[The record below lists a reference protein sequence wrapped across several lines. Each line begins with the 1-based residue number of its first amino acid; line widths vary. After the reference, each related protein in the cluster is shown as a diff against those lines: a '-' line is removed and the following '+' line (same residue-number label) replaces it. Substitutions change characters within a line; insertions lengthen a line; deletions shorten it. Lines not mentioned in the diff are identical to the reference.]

1 MVIYLLT
8 TICGFTP
15 QAIAKKGVKDTTYPL
30 AKMLNKKH
38 GAGVSSAQDLEAP
51 WAFAELL
58 LEPVL
63 HAWPQI
69 ILGNVIRKIKKCKYH
84 FNVCSGRLYAMN
96 YMLKTII

>member
-15 QAIAKKGVKDTTYPL
+15 QAIAKKGVRDTTDPL
-30 AKMLNKKH
+30 AKMPNKKH

-51 WAFAELL
+51 WAFAERL

-69 ILGNVIRKIKKCKYH
+69 NSWKCYQEDKEMQVPLQCM
-84 FNVCSGRLYAMN
+84 FWETL
-96 YMLKTII
+96 